1 MISNLTDLKTG
12 QKIKVIQS
20 FLDFDHDKI
29 EEGTEWT
36 FIKYSYFPYDGGY
49 TFEFQEGGMR
59 FAEIDPSSYQVMN
72 SPSAFFE
79 LIE

>member
-1 MISNLTDLKTG
+1 MISNLTDLTAG

-20 FLDFDHDKI
+20 FLDFDRDKV

-59 FAEIDPSSYQVMN
+59 FAEIDPDSYRVMQSASSY
-72 SPSAFFE
+72 FE
-79 LIE
+79 LM